1 MTEPGHSSSSS
12 SSSDAL
18 RFHAAHRTEVATKLL
33 VDPVPHQAVVRSDS
47 SSSPDAGQATLE
59 AFMNSYEEDAVSF
72 IASFLH
78 LTHNDRVTA
87 LAKLEGYEESPSA
100 VDAAAGNAVPRAC
113 KSGAPS
119 ADLRQPLQQHELLA
133 AQRALA
139 ERHTAHVQEKYAKL
153 LSLARPTHRYES
165 ELQSLDKAISPA
177 SVGVSYAA
185 VCVAEKEGLET
196 IQLEDGTR
204 TGNLVAFLDKGMTEV
219 LTNFDNFFE
228 MDAPPPRALFGV
240 PEEPRGDLPTPSSQL
255 PLPTLDEILTVDA
268 EEVEEPATSLSGQS
282 RLSPT
287 PCARD
292 TGVTSDALEERSPS
306 GRESCASSMT
316 SAEESVALPGL
327 QDSCVNLGTPDET
340 FRETYNAD
348 FLAQLQEVF
357 SEEDNYVQSFALDP
371 FFNYDADLL
380 GEAFRAGAAWR
391 QD

>member
-1 MTEPGHSSSSS
+1 MTEPEHSS

-18 RFHAAHRTEVATKLL
+18 RLHAAHRTEVATKLS

-59 AFMNSYEEDAVSF
+59 AFMNSCEEDAVSF
-72 IASFLH
+72 IESFLH

-100 VDAAAGNAVPRAC
+100 VGAAAGNAMPWTC

-139 ERHTAHVQEKYAKL
+139 ERHAAHVQEKSAKL
-153 LSLARPTHRYES
+153 LPLARPTHRHES
-165 ELQSLDKAISPA
+165 ELQSLDKAISQA
-177 SVGVSYAA
+177 SVGVSPAA

-196 IQLEDGTR
+196 IQLEEGTR

-228 MDAPPPRALFGV
+228 MDAPPPRVLFGV
-240 PEEPRGDLPTPSSQL
+240 SDEPRGGLPAPSSPL
-255 PLPTLDEILTVDA
+255 PLPTLDEILAVDA
-268 EEVEEPATSLSGQS
+268 EEVEVPATSLSEQP
-282 RLSPT
+282 RLSQT

-292 TGVTSDALEERSPS
+292 TGVTSDALEEGSPS
-306 GRESCASSMT
+306 GRESYASSMT
-316 SAEESVALPGL
+316 SAVESVALPGL
-327 QDSCVNLGTPDET
+327 QDSCVNLGTSDKT
-340 FRETYNAD
+340 FRGTYNAD